1 MIKGKAVLFGL
12 NYSHCK
18 SGKLKG
24 CINDVFNMAKYI
36 HSILNMQIE
45 LYTDDTD
52 LKNTSYDGIISKLH
66 ELAIESYRENLEFVW
81 IHFSGHGSQQKDTS
95 GDESDGYDEG
105 IVPSDYE
112 KKGILID
119 DIIHKIFCSFNPN
132 TQILFVCDSCHS
144 GSILDLKYIWEAN
157 KQCKIDNKNNSI
169 KAKTMLISGCRDEQT
184 SADAFNLL
192 DDNKSVGALSA
203 SILKVLTKKPEKIY
217 NAFSLINSVRNELK
231 RGNFQQYPCLSTN
244 YDISECCSLIPVS
257 QKIQSA
263 PVAPPLMQPTPQM
276 QQIHLVQ
283 QPIRPQQI
291 QPVQY
296 AQSAQ
301 PMQPVQQMQHV
312 QQTQS
317 MQQTR
322 PQQPHVLQVQPIAGQ
337 SLHQRIQQYNMQQPS
352 TGNQAP
358 QKYYY
363 QQTNNQNQYSQQS
376 PHMVFHSSQ
385 DIQNQGP
392 NTRPQQYY
400 YHATPSSQQNMSS
413 QYNDMMSP
421 RISSTKY
428 YAY

>member
-1 MIKGKAVLFGL
+1 MMKGKAVLFGL

-36 HSILNMQIE
+36 HSILDIQIE

-119 DIIHKIFCSFNPN
+119 DVIHKIFCSFNPN

-144 GSILDLKYIWEAN
+144 GTILDLKYIWEAN

-169 KAKTMLISGCRDEQT
+169 QAKTMLISGCRDEQT

-192 DDNKSVGALSA
+192 ADNKSVGALSA
-203 SILKVLTKKPEKIY
+203 SILKVLAKKPEKIY

-244 YDISECCSLIPVS
+244 YDISECCSLIPVT
-257 QKIQSA
+257 QKVQSVPVA
-263 PVAPPLMQPTPQM
+263 PVAQAAPSLMQST
-276 QQIHLVQ
+276 QQKQTLHQIQ
-283 QPIRPQQI
+283 QPIHTHQI
-291 QPVQY
+291 HTTQY
-296 AQSAQ
+296 AQ
-301 PMQPVQQMQHV
+301 PMQQMQQMQNTQQV
-312 QQTQS
+312 QQPL
-317 MQQTR
+317 R
-322 PQQPHVLQVQPIAGQ
+322 PQQPHVLQVQPVATQ
-337 SLHQRIQQYNMQQPS
+337 TSSAYQRIAVQQP
-352 TGNQAP
+352 TEAP

-363 QQTNNQNQYSQQS
+363 QQTNNQNQYSQQQS
-376 PHMVFHSSQ
+376 PHIVFHSSQ
-385 DIQNQGP
+385 DIQNQRP
-392 NTRPQQYY
+392 SSRPQQYY
-400 YHATPSSQQNMSS
+400 YQPTQSSQQNT
-413 QYNDMMSP
+413 QYGDTMSP
-421 RISSTKY
+421 RISSTTY